1 MVTRY
6 GTDANELLNGSAD
19 ADTIFG
25 GPAGVDTGTGNDTI
39 NGFGGN
45 DSLYGGDG
53 LDSLFGNEGRDSI
66 FGGTGNDSLVSGTE
80 GDVVYGGEGD
90 DTIAAGAGAD
100 LILGGIGAD
109 SVDAGTEDDTLI
121 GGEGADRLFGGAGT
135 DIVDYS
141 GSSAA
146 VTVSLTANTG
156 QGGDAAGDVTG
167 GIEGIIGSAFA
178 DSLAGGATADV
189 LYGGDGQDTILG
201 NAGNDLLSG
210 GAGDDSLSGGSGA
223 DTFLADEGGD
233 VIAGGAETDTL
244 DYGASTGVSVDLSGG
259 RGLGGLAQGDTISG
273 VEVVVGSGSDDTLS
287 GSSVNE
293 TLSGGGGN
301 DSLNGQAGNDVLFGG
316 AGNDTVIGG
325 TGTDSLGGEDGD
337 DHLSGGANADTLT
350 GGAGQDSLL
359 GGEGRDVL
367 DGGSEADVIAG
378 GGDDDSLTGGDGNDI
393 LRGDGIT
400 ASASPTA
407 LVWTAQGPSGT
418 NLNNGFTQSTGSVDV
433 GFSYTSRSA
442 TTTATVTTEAQYNG
456 TTPATSGLLL
466 TSNGTGPETASL
478 SFTSTTE
485 GVSDSVRDVRFR
497 INDLDAT
504 TGMAGYVDRIQVIAY
519 DAEGN
524 VVPVSLTTTGS
535 DTVIGDTATAAQG
548 SNNADQ
554 AEGSMLVS
562 IDGPV
567 SRIELSYTSASGT
580 GQRYLYL
587 TDIAFSPRPVT
598 EGNDTLTGG
607 AGDDQILGDGGNDS
621 LSGGL
626 GDDTLSGGAGID
638 TLSGGD
644 GADTLQVEGAD
655 TAQGEAGDDRFVIG
669 SAPTGAAS
677 VAGGEGTDTLDL
689 SNAGS
694 YRYDSLSSDT
704 VDGVTTYSGVVRFG
718 NDATVAFEG
727 IENIIC
733 FTPGTRILTPFGE
746 RPVEDLAQ
754 GDLVV
759 TRDDGVQPIRWIGTR
774 TVPAEGRFAPVRL
787 MPNAVPGLDAPLLVS
802 PQHRM
807 LVAGPRINLY
817 FATTEVLVP
826 ARHLVDGAG
835 VNVVTGGT
843 VTYIHLLFDR
853 HQVIHANG
861 AATESFH
868 PGSVGLSALDD
879 RCREELFT
887 LFPVLRSSAGSYG
900 HTARTVLKAHES
912 RVLLS

>member
-19 ADTIFG
+19 ADIIFG
-25 GPAGVDTGTGNDTI
+25 GPVGVDVGTGSDTI
-39 NGFGGN
+39 NGYGGN

-53 LDSLFGNEGRDSI
+53 VDFIFGNEGRDSI
-66 FGGTGNDSLVSGTE
+66 LGGLGNDSIVSGTE
-80 GDVVYGGEGD
+80 GDIVYGGEGD
-90 DTIAAGAGAD
+90 DSIGAGAGAD
-100 LILGGIGAD
+100 LIVGGAGAD
-109 SVDAGTEDDTLI
+109 SIDAGTEDDTLI
-121 GGEGADRLFGGAGT
+121 GGAGGDRLFGGTGL
-135 DIVDYS
+135 DIADYS

-146 VTVSLTANTG
+146 VNVSLLTNTG
-156 QGGDAAGDVTG
+156 SGGDAAGDTLGSV
-167 GIEGIIGSAFA
+167 EGIIGSAFA

-201 NAGNDLLSG
+201 NGGNDLLSG
-210 GAGDDSLSGGSGA
+210 GAGDDNLSGGSGT
-223 DTFLADEGGD
+223 DTFLADEGAD
-233 VIAGGAETDTL
+233 VIAGGADIDTL
-244 DYGASTGVSVDLSGG
+244 DYSASAGVTVDLSSG
-259 RGLGGLAQGDTISG
+259 RGLGGFAQGDVISG
-273 VEVVVGSGSDDTLS
+273 VEVVVGSASGDVLS

-301 DSLNGQAGNDVLFGG
+301 DSLGGLAGNDALFGG
-316 AGNDTVIGG
+316 AGDDTAAGGIGAD
-325 TGTDSLGGEDGD
+325 TLAGEDGD
-337 DHLSGGANADTLT
+337 DQLSGGASADSLT
-350 GGAGQDSLL
+350 GGAGRDTLQ

-367 DGGSEADVIAG
+367 DGGSEADVLAG

-400 ASASPTA
+400 ATANPAA
-407 LVWTAQGPSGT
+407 LVWTSQGPSGT
-418 NLNNGFTQSTGSVDV
+418 NLNGGFTQSTGSVDV

-456 TTPATSGLLL
+456 TTPTSSGLLL
-466 TSNGTGPETASL
+466 TSNGTGPETATL

-504 TGMAGYVDRIQVIAY
+504 TGTAGYVDRIQVVAF
-519 DAEGN
+519 DPDGN
-524 VVPVSLTTTGS
+524 PIPVTLTTTGS
-535 DTVIGDTATAAQG
+535 DSISGDTATAAQG

-554 AEGSMLVS
+554 AEGSVLVG

-567 SRIELSYTSASGT
+567 SRIELTYTSASGT
-580 GQRYLYL
+580 GQRFLYL
-587 TDIAFSPRPVT
+587 TDVAFSPRPIT
-598 EGNDTLTGG
+598 EGNDTLSGG

-626 GDDTLSGGAGID
+626 GNDSLAGGAGID
-638 TLSGGD
+638 TLAGGD

-655 TAQGEAGDDRFVIG
+655 IAQGEAGDDRFVLG

-677 VAGGEGTDTLDL
+677 VSGGEGIDTLDL
-689 SNAGS
+689 SNAGPF
-694 YRYDSLSSDT
+694 RYDSLTSDT
-704 VDGVTTYSGVVRFG
+704 VDGVTTYTGVVRFG

-746 RPVEDLAQ
+746 RLVEDLAQ

-759 TRDDGVQPIRWIGTR
+759 TRDDGVQPIRWIGRR
-774 TVPAEGRFAPVRL
+774 TVPAEGRFTPVRL
-787 MPNAVPGLDAPLLVS
+787 MPDAVPGLDAPLLVS
-802 PQHRM
+802 PQHRL
-807 LVAGPRINLY
+807 LVGGPRINLY
-817 FATTEVLVP
+817 FATSEVLVP

-835 VNVVTGGT
+835 VSVVTGGT
-843 VTYIHLLFDR
+843 VTYIHLLFDQ

-900 HTARTVLKAHES
+900 RTARTVLKAHES
-912 RVLLS
+912 RALLS